1 MATKHIK
8 GSWSTGWLSVLN
20 VDLSTGEVKAG
31 VNNDDKKT
39 SQKLSEIFE
48 IFLKKK
54 VFSEE
59 PTGRKGMMELRGAQ
73 NISSPPSSPSFMFFY
88 NWKKGYT

>member
-1 MATKHIK
+1 MATKHIN
-8 GSWSTGWLSVLN
+8 GSRSTGWLSVLN

-48 IFLKKK
+48 IDILKKES
-54 VFSEE
+54 V
-59 PTGRKGMMELRGAQ
+59 L
-73 NISSPPSSPSFMFFY
+73 
-88 NWKKGYT
+88 